1 MTTLLPLPDTGQPK
15 RVILD
20 IAFEER
26 GLAGYEFDRDA
37 EEVTMALRRLNVMM
51 GQWPWSLVPFDRP
64 TRGQGRPEDP
74 SGLPDNAIQAV
85 AMHLASLLRIGEPL
99 TAEQKANAVTARKT
113 LFSEYV
119 TPTVPRVEI
128 PAHEPRGVSDRRWW
142 WR

>member
-1 MTTLLPLPDTGQPK
+1 MTTLIPLPDTGQPK

-37 EEVTMALRRLNVMM
+37 EEISMALRRLNAMM
-51 GQWPWSLVPFDRP
+51 SQWPWSLIPFDRP

-74 SGLPDNAIQAV
+74 SGLPDNAVQAV

-119 TPTVPRVEI
+119 TPAVPRVEI
-128 PAHEPRGVSDRRWW
+128 PVHEPRGVSDRRWW

>member
-1 MTTLLPLPDTGQPK
+1 
-15 RVILD
+15 
-20 IAFEER
+20 
-26 GLAGYEFDRDA
+26 
-37 EEVTMALRRLNVMM
+37 
-51 GQWPWSLVPFDRP
+51 
-64 TRGQGRPEDP
+64 
-74 SGLPDNAIQAV
+74 
-85 AMHLASLLRIGEPL
+85 MHLASLLRIGEPL